1 MEKLAYFLHIKER
14 LKFFLG
20 YADIKSVNLTKARF
34 FMPAMSVGGLVSGL
48 DTNSIIAQLTALEQ
62 AKVTR
67 EMQKKDNAQKTLDK
81 FKELQTRLGN
91 LAQKASSL
99 ETPDKFNVF
108 KALSNYE
115 DYAVVSGKEGATA
128 GNYELEVK
136 QLATTQKVASKKIDS
151 IITPL
156 VDSADL
162 TDVFGGD
169 ETITLNLS
177 KSAAAIKANPTKTT
191 VDVVITKSDT
201 LKDIVNKINAAEGTG
216 VKASIMTMAD
226 GDNRLVLTAVDTGTK
241 GFSITQEPA
250 GTQKLMEYL
259 GVLSGDN
266 GDAVSGNALIVG
278 HGLNKGEVATGAT
291 PFADI
296 DTALNTID
304 PVNDALGIRLQDGS
318 WMTFGLSTYATID
331 DMLTDIGTALGATAS
346 IKNGEIVLSGSSLG
360 DMSGVKIQIG
370 RLGSGNPGD
379 TFASADSIF
388 ADVKK
393 DMGTFAT
400 RNKFANEINAGQNAI
415 YSIDGMWVNSQ
426 SNSDDKTISGS
437 VFTLKKVSQPG
448 MEKIKVSLEL
458 DMDSL
463 ANKIN
468 EFVEEYNA
476 LIKFIDEN
484 AKASVKEETNKDT
497 GKKTNT
503 REVGAFTGDTNISS
517 LRENLRQMMTG
528 TIDALTGTLNNGY
541 STAYSSAARI
551 GITTQKDGSISVD
564 KDKLTKALNADFEGV
579 RRLFTANSFSDTP
592 GFSVGNFNKNSTTGV
607 YHINADPLGVGDVV
621 TLNGES
627 ISGIKRTANII
638 TLPNGISFE
647 VPPDGGSAKVT
658 FVRGIA
664 SQLSNFVE
672 KAKNSVDGYF
682 KQSEKTYQARID
694 SIQKRVDELQIRVD
708 NYSARI
714 TKQFSSL
721 ERSMANLQSQTA
733 NMMAALST
741 SR

>member
-1 MEKLAYFLHIKER
+1 
-14 LKFFLG
+14 
-20 YADIKSVNLTKARF
+20 
-34 FMPAMSVGGLVSGL
+34 MPAMSVGGLVSGL

-62 AKVTR
+62 SKVTR

-81 FKELQTRLGN
+81 FKDLQTRLGN
-91 LAQKASSL
+91 LAQKASAL

-151 IITPL
+151 IIAPL
-156 VDSADL
+156 VDSGDWG
-162 TDVFGGD
+162 DVFGVD
-169 ETITLNLS
+169 DTLTLNLS
-177 KSAAAIKANPTKTT
+177 KSAAALKTNSTQKT

-241 GFSITQEPA
+241 GFSITQDDI
-250 GTQKLMEYL
+250 GTATKSLMEYL
-259 GVLSGDN
+259 GVLSGDSS
-266 GDAVSGNALIVG
+266 DAVSGNALIVG
-278 HGLNKGEVATGAT
+278 HGLNKGEVATAAT
-291 PFADI
+291 SFADI

-304 PVNDALGIRLQDGS
+304 PALDALGIRLQDGS
-318 WMTFGLSTYATID
+318 WRTFSLSSYTTVN

-370 RLGSGNPGD
+370 KLGSGNPGD

-388 ADVKK
+388 EDVKK
-393 DMGTFAT
+393 DMGAFAT
-400 RNKFANEINAGQNAI
+400 RDKFANPISEGQNAI
-415 YSIDGMWVNSQ
+415 YSIDGMWINSQ

-458 DMDSL
+458 DRDALSS
-463 ANKIN
+463 KIN

-484 AKASVKEETNKDT
+484 AKATVKEETDKNT
-497 GKKTNT
+497 GKKTST

-541 STAYSSAARI
+541 STAYSSAARL

-579 RRLFTANSFSDTP
+579 RRLFTANSFSNTP

-607 YHINADPLGVGDVV
+607 YEVDAATGQV
-621 TLNGES
+621 TINGET
-627 ISGIKRTANII
+627 IQGKMTGGNII

-647 VPPDGGSAKVT
+647 VPSSGTAKVT

-664 SQLSNFVE
+664 SQFANFVE
-672 KAKNSVDGYF
+672 KAKSSVDGYF
-682 KQSEKTYQARID
+682 KQSEKTYQNRID
-694 SIQKRVDELQIRVD
+694 EIQKRVDVLQIRVD
-708 NYSARI
+708 NYNARI
-714 TKQFSSL
+714 TRQFSSL

-733 NMMAALST
+733 NMMAALSQT
-741 SR
+741 SYR